1 MTHRP
6 FRAGWDR
13 DWSCDPVA
21 ARAWHV
27 TGVTASVRG
36 KSAGLPV
43 VRLDGLQ
50 QLDRRTWDVEA
61 LRAEA
66 FLLAWFEF
74 EADTSS
80 LRFSVDLAELRRIAD
95 LAAGRRERRYW
106 LTDIEA
112 QQVERLL
119 ERLRGHL
126 P

>member
-1 MTHRP
+1 M
-6 FRAGWDR
+6 
-13 DWSCDPVA
+13 
-21 ARAWHV
+21 
-27 TGVTASVRG
+27 
-36 KSAGLPV
+36 
-43 VRLDGLQ
+43 RLDGLQ